1 MALIGAYS
9 VIVKTYLW
17 IVCCSR
23 NINCHILFYI
33 QLLLLSL
40 CLTGR
45 GGYAPSCRTVYE
57 TVQETSHEEQCATVY
72 REKCQTKQEDKCRC
86 DDLVT

>member
-1 MALIGAYS
+1 M
-9 VIVKTYLW
+9 
-17 IVCCSR
+17 
-23 NINCHILFYI
+23 
-33 QLLLLSL
+33 LLSL
-40 CLTGR
+40 AVAGR